1 MRGAWG
7 IAWIQNRVLLAWLAL
22 VTVIL
27 TWLLAAP
34 VAPMRD
40 GVLRLVTDTPFL
52 KKLVGGVMGLDLT
65 GEVTVKLLVG
75 STWAHPFLLA
85 LIWGYAVVAASRYPT
100 QEVEDHTVDFLMSQP
115 VSRFGV
121 LAAHGLLAS
130 LGLAWLVGFALLGFD
145 LGCRNLGSDAPSLL
159 EMIPVATSLFAS
171 GLWVLGATT
180 LVAVH
185 SRTRSRVLNTMLA
198 FILWSLVLAYLKP
211 FVPWAGKL
219 SALGLLEYYRP
230 GDILRS
236 AAIPWMTV
244 GGLSGVGLL
253 LWSVGAWKLRSRDL

>member
-1 MRGAWG
+1 M
-7 IAWIQNRVLLAWLAL
+7 
-22 VTVIL
+22 VIL

-85 LIWGYAVVAASRYPT
+85 LTWGYAAVAACRFPS

-115 VSRFGV
+115 VSRVSV
-121 LAAHGLLAS
+121 LAAHGLLAL
-130 LGLAWLVGFALLGFD
+130 LGLAWLVGFALVGFD
-145 LGCRNLGSDAPSLL
+145 LGCRNLGADAPSML
-159 EMIPVATSLFAS
+159 EMIPVATCLFAT

-185 SRTRSRVLNTMLA
+185 CRTRSRVLNVMLV
-198 FILWSLVLAYLKP
+198 FILWSLILAYLKP

-219 SALGLLEYYRP
+219 SAFGLLEYYRP
-230 GDILRS
+230 GEILRS
-236 AAIPWMTV
+236 AAMPWATV
-244 GGLSGVGLL
+244 GGLSAVGFA
-253 LWSVGAWKLRSRDL
+253 LWAVAAWRLRFRDL